1 MSVAVDMDDRGGSVS
16 VSGSSISSSSSR
28 ESYRLRDKTETIDTA
43 LVETMEGI

>member
-16 VSGSSISSSSSR
+16 GSSIISSSSR
-28 ESYRLRDKTETIDTA
+28 ESYWLRDKTETIDTT